1 MHGGTVQAL
10 SDGPGRGSEFIVR
23 LPILADAAPMAK
35 PPPQAADRSP
45 SPEERAN
52 MPSRRVLV
60 VDDNVSSAQSLALVL
75 KLEGYDVQVAH
86 DGAVV
91 LEAARRF
98 RPEVVLM
105 DIGLPG
111 MDGYQLAGRLRRER
125 DLAADIALLVA
136 VTGYAEDEARRRSR
150 EAGFD
155 HHLVKPID
163 PDALLALLSSL
174 EWAEATTEKER
185 NTCSRPG

>member
-1 MHGGTVQAL
+1 VASRQ
-10 SDGPGRGSEFIVR
+10 GRRQGDPNVVAEG
-23 LPILADAAPMAK
+23 AARKAK
-35 PPPQAADRSP
+35 LLDTQIFRDSLLNTTAGRS
-45 SPEERAN
+45 S
-52 MPSRRVLV
+52 SCRVLV
-60 VDDNVSSAQSLALVL
+60 VDDNVASAQSLAQVL

-91 LEAARRF
+91 IEAARRF

-111 MDGYQLAGRLRRER
+111 VDGYELARRLRQEQ
-125 DLAADIALLVA
+125 DLRTGIALLVA
-136 VTGYAEDEARRRSR
+136 VTGHAEDEARRRSH

-163 PDALLALLSSL
+163 LDALLALLSSR
-174 EWAEATTEKER
+174 EWAETTAEERDLATDEH
-185 NTCSRPG
+185 G

>member
-1 MHGGTVQAL
+1 M
-10 SDGPGRGSEFIVR
+10 
-23 LPILADAAPMAK
+23 
-35 PPPQAADRSP
+35 
-45 SPEERAN
+45 
-52 MPSRRVLV
+52 
-60 VDDNVSSAQSLALVL
+60 VDDNVTSAQSLALVL

-91 LEAARRF
+91 LEAAPSF

-111 MDGYQLAGRLRRER
+111 MDGYQVARRLRQEQ
-125 DLAADIALLVA
+125 DLGAGIALLVA

-163 PDALLALLSSL
+163 PDALLALLASL
-174 EWAEATTEKER
+174 EWAETTAEEEKR
-185 NTCSRPG
+185 LSRR